1 MDCSS
6 KKNQYYTEEEAME
19 ALVLSQSRYNNPAN
33 SYYLCSECAQFHLT
47 SLEPMQPMLKRT
59 EIIERIRKEQE
70 SQDWSERLRRK

>member
-19 ALVLSQSRYNNPAN
+19 ALVLSQIRYNNPAN

-47 SLEPMQPMLKRT
+47 SREPMHPMLKRT
-59 EIIERIRKEQE
+59 EITERIRKEQQ
-70 SQDWSERLRRK
+70 SQDWSQRLRRK

>member
-19 ALVLSQSRYNNPAN
+19 ALVRSHIRYNNPAN
-33 SYYLCSECAQFHLT
+33 SYYLCSECTQFHLT
-47 SLEPMQPMLKRT
+47 SLEPMHPMLERT
-59 EIIERIRKEQE
+59 EIIERIRKEQQ